1 MSGLQGCVIR
11 QVYLGRSVV
20 GGSREAS
27 VAHALQ
33 PRIPTMN
40 TLCCLHS
47 YQAICFFACLYDDL
61 SQVVR
66 MLLLEQEHA

>member
-11 QVYLGRSVV
+11 RSYLGRSVV
-20 GGSREAS
+20 DGSHEAS

-40 TLCCLHS
+40 TLCCVHS
-47 YQAICFFACLYDDL
+47 YQAISVFACLYDDL
-61 SQVVR
+61 SQLAR
-66 MLLLEQEHA
+66 MLLLEKEYA